1 MTNAIERMLRPT
13 GVLDSDPDRCCSKP
27 PQISPTR
34 RGLVHTYSH
43 GDILPDAW
51 NSCKIMR
58 RASLRARKSV
68 GMLLTKPRIR
78 MGTAFF
84 ALVAATGVSGGCA
97 SAHPGNNTHQP
108 HKPIPPRQVIVVAPV
123 LNLSNS
129 TEFDTLKVTDAVASE
144 AVGFPGIGVVP
155 VNLVLAALAERG
167 TTRVESPAEAVEL
180 ARRFGAQ
187 ATLVTAV
194 TEYRPYDPPVVGL
207 IMQWYA
213 VPDAPLSADGQ
224 TALRPDSNACET
236 AAALSVI
243 PTGPQTQLQRV
254 FDAAHE
260 EVRDE
265 VKSFARRR
273 DGHLSPYGWQRYIKS
288 QELYVRYCCWSLIR
302 SILAVEKS
310 EWAVS
315 AAEARL

>member
-1 MTNAIERMLRPT
+1 
-13 GVLDSDPDRCCSKP
+13 
-27 PQISPTR
+27 
-34 RGLVHTYSH
+34 
-43 GDILPDAW
+43 
-51 NSCKIMR
+51 
-58 RASLRARKSV
+58 
-68 GMLLTKPRIR
+68 MLLTKPRIR

-243 PTGPQTQLQRV
+243 QTGPQTQLQRV